1 MTLTVAYTQTLGGRV
16 FDIAF
21 ETGPGV
27 TALFGP
33 SGAGKTS
40 IVHAVAGLSR
50 PDAGRIVV
58 GGRVLFDGAAR
69 VSVPVHQRRVGCV
82 FQEARLFPHMTVRQN
97 LTYGGSADFDDIV
110 SLLGLEALLDRRPAG
125 LSGGESQRVALG
137 RALMSAPEILLLDEP
152 LAALDAPRK
161 AEILPYLERIRD
173 AARLPVLY
181 VSHDLS
187 EITRLASHLVLI
199 EDGHVRHAG
208 PIAAILSDPR
218 HSRYFGVRNA
228 GALIEGT
235 VVGYDAEDALSTIRF
250 AGGELTLPDWISP
263 PDASV
268 RVRVAAQDVI
278 LARQAPPDLS
288 ARNCLPARVTD
299 LHQGGGPGMMV
310 GLSLGQTRLLA
321 RITRRAGREMG
332 LAVGDQVWAIF
343 KTTAV
348 SGRNVSAGGFESE
361 N

>member
-1 MTLTVAYTQTLGGRV
+1 MTLTVAYTQTLGDRV

-40 IVHAVAGLSR
+40 VVNAVAGLSR

-58 GGRVLFDGAAR
+58 GGRVLFDGATGVCLPSHR
-69 VSVPVHQRRVGCV
+69 RRVGCV

-97 LTYGGSADFDDIV
+97 LTYGGDSDFDDIV
-110 SLLGLEALLDRRPAG
+110 GLLGLEELLDRRPAG
-125 LSGGESQRVALG
+125 LSGGEAQRVALG

-181 VSHDLS
+181 VSHDLA
-187 EITRLASHLVLI
+187 EVTRLASHLVLI
-199 EDGHVRHAG
+199 ESGHVRQAG
-208 PIAAILSDPR
+208 PLGDILSDPR
-218 HSRYFGVRNA
+218 HSRYFGIRNA
-228 GALIEGT
+228 GALIEGE
-235 VVGYDAEDALSTIRF
+235 VSGYDPDDALSTIRF
-250 AGGELTLPDWISP
+250 RGGELTLPDWLGP
-263 PDASV
+263 VGASV

-278 LARQAPPDLS
+278 LSRDAPPPMS
-288 ARNCLPARVTD
+288 ARNRLRAEITD
-299 LHQGGGPGMMV
+299 LHEGHGPGLMV
-310 GLSLGQTRLLA
+310 GLRAGETRLLA
-321 RITRRAGREMG
+321 RITRRAGRELG
-332 LAVGDQVWAIF
+332 LVVGDHVWAIF

-348 SGRNVSAGGFESE
+348 SGRNVSAVGTET
-361 N
+361 

>member
-110 SLLGLEALLDRRPAG
+110 SLLGLEALLDRRPSG

-137 RALMSAPEILLLDEP
+137 RALMS
-152 LAALDAPRK
+152 
-161 AEILPYLERIRD
+161 
-173 AARLPVLY
+173 
-181 VSHDLS
+181 
-187 EITRLASHLVLI
+187 
-199 EDGHVRHAG
+199 
-208 PIAAILSDPR
+208 
-218 HSRYFGVRNA
+218 
-228 GALIEGT
+228 
-235 VVGYDAEDALSTIRF
+235 
-250 AGGELTLPDWISP
+250 
-263 PDASV
+263 
-268 RVRVAAQDVI
+268 
-278 LARQAPPDLS
+278 
-288 ARNCLPARVTD
+288 
-299 LHQGGGPGMMV
+299 
-310 GLSLGQTRLLA
+310 
-321 RITRRAGREMG
+321 
-332 LAVGDQVWAIF
+332 
-343 KTTAV
+343 
-348 SGRNVSAGGFESE
+348 
-361 N
+361 